1 MSTSPVKRRLAAIMS
16 IDVVSYSAMMGADEE
31 GTLQLLRA
39 HRTYIDNAIRN
50 RGGRI
55 ANTAGDS
62 ILAEFSS
69 PVEAVRCAVEIQT
82 GVADMNAKL
91 PVERHMLFR
100 IGVHLD
106 DVIVQ
111 DNGDLI
117 GEGVNI
123 AARLQ
128 AAGDPGGVMVS
139 GEVASQARAKLPDL
153 GFAPGGESVFKN
165 ILRTVE
171 AFRIVTGTAARDV
184 TRAQVSSTAGLTS
197 RQAKANAEG
206 GGRSAMPVILIA
218 AGGLALVVAAALVWL
233 FVLGGPGESAA
244 EAAAWNAVKQSTRSA
259 DVAGFL
265 EKFPKGFRAE
275 EANAR
280 LVALRAEEAQRAAA
294 EAEERRR
301 REEAAR
307 AEEARLA
314 AARKAAA
321 QDASRRRDA
330 RLAATR
336 HLDWKDQP
344 CARSRLTTVAGMS
357 CNATSPYEGHDGRG
371 RFQRSAAG
379 VHAGGM
385 STYLLLIEAADAA
398 SAHEAVNPDDEDVFI
413 VEISNFTRNNA
424 RGWSPLVGHA
434 GGFYATFTAVDGR
447 NCMGFVKPGPVRG
460 AGLEWVIR
468 GYHCVPAGRTL
479 QPDQIRAV
487 MDAQRPR

>member
-1 MSTSPVKRRLAAIMS
+1 MS

-31 GTLQLLRA
+31 GTLRLLRA
-39 HRTYIDNAIRN
+39 HRTYTDNAIRN

-69 PVEAVRCAVEIQT
+69 PVEAVRCAVEIQAA
-82 GVADMNAKL
+82 VADMNGKL
-91 PVERHMLFR
+91 PPDRHMRFR

-139 GEVASQARAKLPDL
+139 GEVASQARAKLPEL
-153 GFAPGGESVFKN
+153 GFAPVGESVFKN

-171 AFRIVTGTAARDV
+171 AFRIVTGAVARDV
-184 TRAQVSSTAGLTS
+184 ARAQVSSTAGLTS
-197 RQAKANAEG
+197 RQAKPEG
-206 GGRSAMPVILIA
+206 GGRGAMPVILFA
-218 AGGLALVVAAALVWL
+218 VGGLALVVAAALVWL
-233 FVLGGPGESAA
+233 FVLRGPTESSA

-259 DVAGFL
+259 DVATFL
-265 EKFPKGFRAE
+265 DKFPKGFRAE
-275 EANAR
+275 EAKAR
-280 LVALRAEEAQRAAA
+280 LVTLRAEEAQRAAA

-301 REEAAR
+301 QEEAAR
-307 AEEARLA
+307 AE

-321 QDASRRRDA
+321 QDAARQRDA
-330 RLAATR
+330 RLTATR
-336 HLDWKDQP
+336 HLDWRDLP
-344 CARSRLTTVAGMS
+344 CARSRLTTVAGMT
-357 CNATSPYEGHDGRG
+357 CNVASPYEGHDGRG

-379 VHAGGM
+379 VHAGGT
-385 STYLLLIEAADAA
+385 STYVLLIEAADAV
-398 SAHEAVNPDDEDVFI
+398 SAHEALNADDEDDFI
-413 VEISNFTRNNA
+413 IEISNFTRNNA
-424 RGWSPLVGHA
+424 RGWSPLVGYA
-434 GGFYATFTAVDGR
+434 GGYYATFTAVDGR
-447 NCMGFVKPGPVRG
+447 SCTGFVKPGPARG

-479 QPDQIRAV
+479 QADQIRAV

>member
-1 MSTSPVKRRLAAIMS
+1 MS

-31 GTLQLLRA
+31 GTLRLLRA
-39 HRTYIDNAIRN
+39 HRTYTDNAIRN

-69 PVEAVRCAVEIQT
+69 PVEAVRCAVEIQAA
-82 GVADMNAKL
+82 VADMNAKL
-91 PVERHMLFR
+91 PAERHMRFR

-139 GEVASQARAKLPDL
+139 GEVASQARAKLPEL
-153 GFAPGGESVFKN
+153 GFAPVGESVFKN

-171 AFRIVTGTAARDV
+171 AFRIVTGAAARDV
-184 TRAQVSSTAGLTS
+184 ARAQLSSTAGLTP
-197 RQAKANAEG
+197 RQAKPAG
-206 GGRSAMPVILIA
+206 GGRGAMPVIMAA

-233 FVLGGPGESAA
+233 FVLRGPAESPV
-244 EAAAWNAVKQSTRSA
+244 EAAAWNAVSQSTRSA
-259 DVAGFL
+259 DVADFL

-275 EANAR
+275 EAKAR
-280 LVALRAEEAQRAAA
+280 LTALRAEEAKRAEA

-307 AEEARLA
+307 AEAARA
-314 AARKAAA
+314 EAARKAAA
-321 QDASRRRDA
+321 QEGSQRRAA

-336 HLDWKDQP
+336 HLDWKDVP
-344 CARSRLTTVAGMS
+344 CARVRLTTVAGMS
-357 CNATSPYEGHDGRG
+357 CNATPPYEGHDGRG

-379 VHAGGM
+379 VHAGGL
-385 STYLLLIEAADAA
+385 STYLLLIEAADAG
-398 SAHEAVNPDDEDVFI
+398 SAHEALNPDDEDDFI
-413 VEISNFTRNNA
+413 IEISNFTRNNA

-447 NCMGFVKPGPVRG
+447 SCMGFVKPGPTRG
-460 AGLEWVIR
+460 GGLEWVIR
-468 GYHCVPAGRTL
+468 GYHCVPAGRAL
-479 QPDQIRAV
+479 QADQVRAV
-487 MDAQRPR
+487 IDAQRLR

>member
-31 GTLQLLRA
+31 GTLRLLRA
-39 HRTYIDNAIRN
+39 HRTYTDNAIRN

-69 PVEAVRCAVEIQT
+69 PVEAVRCAVEIQA
-82 GVADMNAKL
+82 GVADMNAKV
-91 PVERHMLFR
+91 PADRHLRFR

-128 AAGDPGGVMVS
+128 AAGDPDGVMVS

-153 GFAPGGESVFKN
+153 GFAPVGDAVFKN

-171 AFRIVTGTAARDV
+171 AFRIVTGSAARDV
-184 TRAQVSSTAGLTS
+184 ARSQVSSTAGLS
-197 RQAKANAEG
+197 PRQTTAEG
-206 GGRSAMPVILIA
+206 RGRSAMPVILIA
-218 AGGLALVVAAALVWL
+218 VGGLAVVVAAALVWL
-233 FVLGGPGESAA
+233 FVLRGPGESPA

-259 DVAGFL
+259 DVATFL
-265 EKFPKGFRAE
+265 EKFPTGVRAD
-275 EANAR
+275 EAKAR
-280 LVALRAEEAQRAAA
+280 LVVLRAEEERRAAA

-301 REEAAR
+301 REEAAQAEAAR
-307 AEEARLA
+307 AE
-314 AARKAAA
+314 AARKAAQQEA
-321 QDASRRRDA
+321 ARRREA

-336 HLDWKDQP
+336 HLDWKDAP
-344 CARSRLTTVAGMS
+344 CARLRLVTVAGMS
-357 CNATSPYEGHDGRG
+357 CNATSPYEGHDGQG

-379 VHAGGM
+379 VHAAGM
-385 STYLLLIEAADAA
+385 STYLLLIEAADATSVHQA
-398 SAHEAVNPDDEDVFI
+398 LNPEDEDDFI
-413 VEISNFTRNNA
+413 AEISNFTRNNA
-424 RGWSPLVGHA
+424 RVWSPLVGHA
-434 GGFYATFTAVDGR
+434 GGYYATFTAIDGR
-447 NCMGFVKPGPVRG
+447 ACVGFVKPGPARG
-460 AGLEWVIR
+460 TGLEWVIR
-468 GYHCVPAGRTL
+468 GYQCVSAGRTL
-479 QPDQIRAV
+479 PAEQIRAM
-487 MDAQRPR
+487 MDAQRAR

>member
-1 MSTSPVKRRLAAIMS
+1 MS

-31 GTLQLLRA
+31 GTLRLLRA
-39 HRTYIDNAIRN
+39 HRAYTDNAIRN

-69 PVEAVRCAVEIQT
+69 PVEAVRCAVEIQAA
-82 GVADMNAKL
+82 VADMNAKL
-91 PVERHMLFR
+91 PADRHMRFR

-153 GFAPGGESVFKN
+153 GFAPVGDSVFKN

-171 AFRIVTGTAARDV
+171 AFRIVTGAAARDV
-184 TRAQVSSTAGLTS
+184 ARAPVSATAGLQS
-197 RQAKANAEG
+197 RQAQAAG
-206 GGRSAMPVILIA
+206 GGRGVMPVILIA

-233 FVLGGPGESAA
+233 FVLRGPTESPA
-244 EAAAWNAVKQSTRSA
+244 EAAAWDAVKNSTRSA

-265 EKFPKGFRAE
+265 EKFPKGFRVE
-275 EANAR
+275 EAKVR
-280 LVALRAEEAQRAAA
+280 LAALRAEEEQRAAAAAAA

-301 REEAAR
+301 REAAAAEAAR
-307 AEEARLA
+307 EA
-314 AARKAAA
+314 AARKAAD
-321 QDASRRRDA
+321 QDAARRRQV

-336 HLDWKDQP
+336 HLDWKDIP
-344 CARSRLTTVAGMS
+344 CNRTRLVTVAGMS
-357 CNATSPYEGHDGRG
+357 CNASSPYEGQDGRG

-379 VHAGGM
+379 LHAAGT
-385 STYLLLIEAADAA
+385 STYLMLIEAADAT
-398 SAHEAVNPDDEDVFI
+398 SVHEALSPDDEDDFI
-413 VEISNFTRNNA
+413 IEISNFTRNNA
-424 RGWSPLVGHA
+424 RGWSSLVGHA
-434 GGFYATFTAVDGR
+434 GGYYATFTAVDGR
-447 NCMGFVKPGPVRG
+447 SCVGFAKPGPARG
-460 AGLEWVIR
+460 TGLEWVIR

-479 QPDQIRAV
+479 QADQIRAV
-487 MDAQRPR
+487 MDAQRAR

>member
-1 MSTSPVKRRLAAIMS
+1 MS

-31 GTLQLLRA
+31 GTLRLLRA
-39 HRTYIDNAIRN
+39 HRTYTDSSIRN

-69 PVEAVRCAVEIQT
+69 PVEAVRCAVEIQAA
-82 GVADMNAKL
+82 VADMNGKL
-91 PVERHMLFR
+91 PADRHMRFR

-139 GEVASQARAKLPDL
+139 GEVASQARAKLPEL
-153 GFAPGGESVFKN
+153 GFAPVGESVFKN

-171 AFRIVTGTAARDV
+171 AFRIVTGAAARDV
-184 TRAQVSSTAGLTS
+184 ARAQVSSTAGLTS
-197 RQAKANAEG
+197 RQAKTEGAG
-206 GGRSAMPVILIA
+206 GGRGAMPVILIA
-218 AGGLALVVAAALVWL
+218 AGGLVLVVAAALVWL
-233 FVLGGPGESAA
+233 FVLRGPSESPL
-244 EAAAWNAVKQSTRSA
+244 EAAAWNAVKQSTHSA
-259 DVAGFL
+259 DVAAFL
-265 EKFPKGFRAE
+265 ERFPKGFRVE
-275 EANAR
+275 EAKAR
-280 LVALRAEEAQRAAA
+280 LAVLRAEEAQRAAA

-307 AEEARLA
+307 AEAARA
-314 AARKAAA
+314 EAARKAAA
-321 QDASRRRDA
+321 QDAARRREA

-336 HLDWKDQP
+336 HLDWKDVP
-344 CARSRLTTVAGMS
+344 CARSRLATVAGMT
-357 CNATSPYEGHDGRG
+357 CNATPPYEGHDGRG

-379 VHAGGM
+379 VHAGGT
-385 STYLLLIEAADAA
+385 STYVLLIEAADAA
-398 SAHEAVNPDDEDVFI
+398 SAHETLNADDEDDFI
-413 VEISNFTRNNA
+413 IEISNFTRNNA
-424 RGWSPLVGHA
+424 RGWSPLVSHA
-434 GGFYATFTAVDGR
+434 GGYYATFTAVDGR
-447 NCMGFVKPGPVRG
+447 GCVGFAKPGPARG

-468 GYHCVPAGRTL
+468 GYHCVPAGRSL
-479 QPDQIRAV
+479 QADQIRAV
-487 MDAQRPR
+487 IDAQRPR

>member
-1 MSTSPVKRRLAAIMS
+1 MS

-31 GTLQLLRA
+31 GTLRLLRA
-39 HRTYIDNAIRN
+39 HRAYTDNAIRN

-69 PVEAVRCAVEIQT
+69 PVEAVRCAVEIQA
-82 GVADMNAKL
+82 GVEGMNAKL
-91 PVERHMLFR
+91 PAERHMRFR

-153 GFAPGGESVFKN
+153 GFAPVAGSVFKN

-171 AFRIVTGTAARDV
+171 AFRIVTGAAARDV
-184 TRAQVSSTAGLTS
+184 ARAPVSSTAGLTS
-197 RQAKANAEG
+197 RQATAST
-206 GGRSAMPVILIA
+206 GGRGAMPAILIA
-218 AGGLALVVAAALVWL
+218 TGGLVVVVAAALVWL
-233 FVLGGPGESAA
+233 FVLRGPTESST
-244 EAAAWNAVKQSTRSA
+244 EAAAWNAVRESTRSA

-275 EANAR
+275 EAKAR
-280 LVALRAEEAQRAAA
+280 LAVLRAEETRLAAAAA
-294 EAEERRR
+294 EEQRR

-307 AEEARLA
+307 AAA
-314 AARKAAA
+314 AARKASQQDTA
-321 QDASRRRDA
+321 QRLEA
-330 RLAATR
+330 RLRATR
-336 HLDWKDQP
+336 HLAWSDVP
-344 CARSRLTTVAGMS
+344 CARVRLVTVAGMQ
-357 CNATSPYEGHDGRG
+357 CNASAPYEGHDGRG

-379 VHAGGM
+379 VHAAGT
-385 STYLLLIEAADAA
+385 STYLLLIETADAA
-398 SAHEAVNPDDEDVFI
+398 SVHEALNPDDEDYFL

-424 RGWSPLVGHA
+424 RDWSPLVSHA
-434 GGFYATFTAVDGR
+434 GGYYATFTALDKRSCV
-447 NCMGFVKPGPVRG
+447 GFVKPGPARG
-460 AGLEWVIR
+460 TGLEWVIR

-479 QPDQIRAV
+479 QPDQIRTV

>member
-1 MSTSPVKRRLAAIMS
+1 MS

-31 GTLQLLRA
+31 GTLRLLRA
-39 HRTYIDNAIRN
+39 HRTYTDNSIRN

-69 PVEAVRCAVEIQT
+69 PVEAVRCAVEIQAA
-82 GVADMNAKL
+82 VADMNAKL
-91 PVERHMLFR
+91 PADRHMRFR

-111 DNGDLI
+111 ENGDLI

-139 GEVASQARAKLPDL
+139 GEVASQARAKLPEL
-153 GFAPGGESVFKN
+153 GFAPVGDSVFKN

-171 AFRIVTGTAARDV
+171 AFRIVTGAAARDV
-184 TRAQVSSTAGLTS
+184 ARAQVSSTAGLTS
-197 RQAKANAEG
+197 RQPKPEG
-206 GGRSAMPVILIA
+206 GGGRGAMPVILIA
-218 AGGLALVVAAALVWL
+218 VGGLVVVVAAALVWL
-233 FVLGGPGESAA
+233 FVLRGPTESPA
-244 EAAAWNAVKQSTRSA
+244 EAAAWNAVRQSTRSA
-259 DVAGFL
+259 DVAAFL
-265 EKFPKGFRAE
+265 EQFPKGFRAE
-275 EANAR
+275 EAKAR
-280 LVALRAEEAQRAAA
+280 LAAVRAEEAQRAAA

-301 REEAAR
+301 QEEAAR
-307 AEEARLA
+307 AEAARVE

-321 QDASRRRDA
+321 QDAARRRDA

-336 HLDWKDQP
+336 HLDWKDVP
-344 CARSRLTTVAGMS
+344 CARLRLATVAGMS

-379 VHAGGM
+379 VHTGGM
-385 STYLLLIEAADAA
+385 STYVVLIEAADAA
-398 SAHEAVNPDDEDVFI
+398 SAHEALNPDDEDDFI
-413 VEISNFTRNNA
+413 IEISNFTRNNA

-434 GGFYATFTAVDGR
+434 GGYYATFTAVDGR
-447 NCMGFVKPGPVRG
+447 SCMGFAKPGPARG
-460 AGLEWVIR
+460 TGLEWVIR

-479 QPDQIRAV
+479 QADQIRAV
-487 MDAQRPR
+487 VDAQRPR

>member
-31 GTLQLLRA
+31 GTLRLLRA
-39 HRTYIDNAIRN
+39 HRTYTDNAIRN

-69 PVEAVRCAVEIQT
+69 PVEAVRCAVEIQAA
-82 GVADMNAKL
+82 VADMNAKL
-91 PVERHMLFR
+91 PPDRHMRFR

-139 GEVASQARAKLPDL
+139 GEVASQARAKLPEL
-153 GFAPGGESVFKN
+153 GFAPVGESVFKN

-171 AFRIVTGTAARDV
+171 AFRIVTGAAARDV
-184 TRAQVSSTAGLTS
+184 ARAQVSSTAGLSS
-197 RQAKANAEG
+197 RQAKPEG
-206 GGRSAMPVILIA
+206 GGRGAMPVILIA
-218 AGGLALVVAAALVWL
+218 VGGLALVVAAALVWL
-233 FVLGGPGESAA
+233 FVLRGPTESPV
-244 EAAAWNAVKQSTRSA
+244 EAAAWNLVKQSTRSA
-259 DVAGFL
+259 DVAAFL
-265 EKFPKGFRAE
+265 ERFPKGFRAE
-275 EANAR
+275 EAKAR
-280 LVALRAEEAQRAAA
+280 LVELRAQEAQRAAA

-301 REEAAR
+301 QEEAAR
-307 AEEARLA
+307 AEAARTE

-321 QDASRRRDA
+321 QDAARRRDA

-336 HLDWKDQP
+336 HLDWKDVP

-385 STYLLLIEAADAA
+385 STYVLLIEAADAA
-398 SAHEAVNPDDEDVFI
+398 SVHEALNPDDEDDFI
-413 VEISNFTRNNA
+413 IEISNFTRNNA
-424 RGWSPLVGHA
+424 RSWSPLVSHA
-434 GGFYATFTAVDGR
+434 GGYFATFTAVDGR
-447 NCMGFVKPGPVRG
+447 SCTGFVKPGPARG

-479 QPDQIRAV
+479 QADQIRAV

>member
-1 MSTSPVKRRLAAIMS
+1 MS

-31 GTLQLLRA
+31 GTLRLLRA
-39 HRTYIDNAIRN
+39 HRTYTDNAIRN

-69 PVEAVRCAVEIQT
+69 PVEAVRCAVEIQN
-82 GVADMNAKL
+82 GVAEMNAKL
-91 PVERHMLFR
+91 PADRHMRFR

-153 GFAPGGESVFKN
+153 GFAPVGDSVFKN

-171 AFRIVTGTAARDV
+171 AFRIVTGVAARDIA
-184 TRAQVSSTAGLTS
+184 RAPVSSTAGLQS
-197 RQAKANAEG
+197 RQPKAQA
-206 GGRSAMPVILIA
+206 GGRGAMPVILIA
-218 AGGLALVVAAALVWL
+218 AGGLVLVVAAALVWL
-233 FVLGGPGESAA
+233 FVLRGPSESPA
-244 EAAAWNAVKQSTRSA
+244 EAAAWDAAKQSTRSA
-259 DVAGFL
+259 DLAAFL
-265 EKFPKGFRAE
+265 ERFPKGAHVE
-275 EANAR
+275 EAKAR
-280 LVALRAEEAQRAAA
+280 FAALRAEEERRAAA

-307 AEEARLA
+307 AEAARA
-314 AARKAAA
+314 EAARKAAA
-321 QDASRRRDA
+321 QEAARRREA

-336 HLDWKDQP
+336 HLDWKDVP
-344 CARSRLTTVAGMS
+344 CARSRLMTVAGMS
-357 CNATSPYEGHDGRG
+357 CNATSPYEGQDGQG

-379 VHAGGM
+379 VHVGGT
-385 STYLLLIEAADAA
+385 STYLLLIEAADAS
-398 SAHEAVNPDDEDVFI
+398 SAHEALNPDDEDDFI
-413 VEISNFTRNNA
+413 IEISNFTRNNA
-424 RGWSPLVGHA
+424 RGWSSLVGY
-434 GGFYATFTAVDGR
+434 GGGYYATFTAIDGR
-447 NCMGFVKPGPVRG
+447 SCVGFVKPGPPRG
-460 AGLEWVIR
+460 KGLEWVIR
-468 GYHCVPAGRTL
+468 GYHCVPAGRPL
-479 QPDQIRAV
+479 AAEQIRAV
-487 MDAQRPR
+487 MDAQRRR

>member
-1 MSTSPVKRRLAAIMS
+1 MS

-31 GTLQLLRA
+31 GTLRLLRA
-39 HRTYIDNAIRN
+39 HRAYTDNSIRN

-69 PVEAVRCAVEIQT
+69 PVEAVRCAVEIQA

-91 PVERHMLFR
+91 PPERHMRFR

-139 GEVASQARAKLPDL
+139 GEVASQARAKLPEL
-153 GFAPGGESVFKN
+153 GFAPVGESVFKN

-171 AFRIVTGTAARDV
+171 AFRIVTGAAARDV
-184 TRAQVSSTAGLTS
+184 ARAPVSSTAGLTS
-197 RQAKANAEG
+197 RQAKTEGTG
-206 GGRSAMPVILIA
+206 GGRGAMPVILVA
-218 AGGLALVVAAALVWL
+218 VGGLVLVVAAALVWL
-233 FVLGGPGESAA
+233 FVLRGPTESPA

-259 DVAGFL
+259 DVVAFL
-265 EKFPKGFRAE
+265 ERFPKGFRAE
-275 EANAR
+275 EATAR
-280 LVALRAEEAQRAAA
+280 LAVLRAEEAQRAAA

-307 AEEARLA
+307 AEAARTE

-321 QDASRRRDA
+321 QDAARRAA

-336 HLDWKDQP
+336 HLDWKDVP
-344 CARSRLTTVAGMS
+344 CGRVRLVTAAGMS
-357 CNATSPYEGHDGRG
+357 CNATPPYEGHDGRG

-379 VHAGGM
+379 VHAGGL
-385 STYLLLIEAADAA
+385 STYVLLIEAADAS
-398 SAHEAVNPDDEDVFI
+398 SAHDALNADDEDDFI
-413 VEISNFTRNNA
+413 IEINNFTRNNA

-434 GGFYATFTAVDGR
+434 GGYYATFTAVDGR
-447 NCMGFVKPGPVRG
+447 SCMGFAKPGPARG
-460 AGLEWVIR
+460 TGLEWVIR

-487 MDAQRPR
+487 IDAQRPR

>member
-1 MSTSPVKRRLAAIMS
+1 MS

-31 GTLQLLRA
+31 GTLRLLRA
-39 HRTYIDNAIRN
+39 HRTYTDNAIRN

-69 PVEAVRCAVEIQT
+69 PVEAVRCAVEIQA
-82 GVADMNAKL
+82 GVADMNAKV
-91 PVERHMLFR
+91 PPDRHLRFR

-139 GEVASQARAKLPDL
+139 GEVASQARAKLPDF
-153 GFAPGGESVFKN
+153 GFAPVRDSVFKN

-171 AFRIVTGTAARDV
+171 AFRIVTGSAARDV
-184 TRAQVSSTAGLTS
+184 ARAQVSSTAGMTK
-197 RQAKANAEG
+197 RQAPAEA
-206 GGRSAMPVILIA
+206 GGRSPMPVILISL
-218 AGGLALVVAAALVWL
+218 GALVVVVAAALVWL
-233 FVLGGPGESAA
+233 FVLRGPSESPA
-244 EAAAWNAVKQSTRSA
+244 EAAAWNAVRESTRSA

-265 EKFPKGFRAE
+265 EKFPQGFRAE
-275 EANAR
+275 EAKAR
-280 LVALRAEEAQRAAA
+280 LATLRADEERRAAV

-307 AEEARLA
+307 AAD
-314 AARKAAA
+314 AARRTAQQQAA
-321 QDASRRRDA
+321 QRREA

-336 HLDWKDQP
+336 HLDWRDAP
-344 CARSRLTTVAGMS
+344 CNRSRLATTAGMS
-357 CNATSPYEGHDGRG
+357 CNTSSPYEGQEGRG

-379 VHAGGM
+379 VHTGGS
-385 STYLLLIEAADAA
+385 STYLLLIEAADAT
-398 SAHEAVNPDDEDVFI
+398 SVHEALNPDDEDDFI

-424 RGWSPLVGHA
+424 RGWAPLVGYA
-434 GGFYATFTAVDGR
+434 GGYYTTFTATDGR
-447 NCMGFVKPGPVRG
+447 GCVGFVKPGPARG

-479 QPDQIRAV
+479 PPDQIRAL
-487 MDAQRPR
+487 MDAQRTR

>member
-1 MSTSPVKRRLAAIMS
+1 MS

-31 GTLQLLRA
+31 GTLRLLRA
-39 HRTYIDNAIRN
+39 HRTYTDNAIRN

-91 PVERHMLFR
+91 PADRHMRFR

-128 AAGDPGGVMVS
+128 AAADPGGVAVS

-153 GFAPGGESVFKN
+153 GFAPMGDSVFKN

-171 AFRIVTGTAARDV
+171 AFRIITGAAARDV
-184 TRAQVSSTAGLTS
+184 ARSSLSSTAGLTT
-197 RQAKANAEG
+197 RQEKVTS
-206 GGRSAMPVILIA
+206 GGRGVMPVLLIA
-218 AGGLALVVAAALVWL
+218 VGGLGLVVAAALVWL
-233 FVLGGPGESAA
+233 FVLRGPTESPA
-244 EAAAWNAVKQSTRSA
+244 EATAWNAVRESTRSA

-265 EKFPKGFRAE
+265 DKFPKGFRAE
-275 EANAR
+275 EAKAR
-280 LVALRAEEAQRAAA
+280 LAALRAEEQRRAAA
-294 EAEERRR
+294 AAEEQRR

-307 AEEARLA
+307 AAE
-314 AARKAAA
+314 AARKAAQ
-321 QDASRRRDA
+321 QDAVRRREA
-330 RLAATR
+330 RLTATR
-336 HLDWKDQP
+336 HLAWIDLP
-344 CARSRLTTVAGMS
+344 CARSRLVTVAGMN
-357 CNATSPYEGHDGRG
+357 CNASSPYEGQDGLG

-379 VHAGGM
+379 VHAGGT
-385 STYLLLIEAADAA
+385 STYLLLIEAADAN
-398 SAHEAVNPDDEDVFI
+398 SAHEALNPDDEDDFL

-424 RGWSPLVGHA
+424 RVWSPLVGYA
-434 GGFYATFTAVDGR
+434 GGYYATFTAVDGR
-447 NCMGFVKPGPVRG
+447 SCMGFVKPGPPRG
-460 AGLEWVIR
+460 TGLEWVIR

-487 MDAQRPR
+487 MDAQKAR

>member
-1 MSTSPVKRRLAAIMS
+1 MSTSPVKRRLAAIVS

-31 GTLQLLRA
+31 GTLRLLRA
-39 HRTYIDNAIRN
+39 HRAYTDNAIRN

-69 PVEAVRCAVEIQT
+69 PVEAVRCAVEIQA
-82 GVADMNAKL
+82 GVADMNAKV
-91 PVERHMLFR
+91 PPERHLRFR

-153 GFAPGGESVFKN
+153 GFAPVGDSVFKN

-171 AFRIVTGTAARDV
+171 AFRIVTGAAARDV
-184 TRAQVSSTAGLTS
+184 ARAPVSSTAGLTS
-197 RQAKANAEG
+197 RQAKAEG
-206 GGRSAMPVILIA
+206 GRRGAMPVILIA

-233 FVLGGPGESAA
+233 FVLRGPTESTA
-244 EAAAWNAVKQSTRSA
+244 EAEAWNAVRQSTRSA

-275 EANAR
+275 EAKAR
-280 LVALRAEEAQRAAA
+280 LVALRTEEQRRAAA
-294 EAEERRR
+294 EAEERQRL
-301 REEAAR
+301 EEAAR
-307 AEEARLA
+307 AEAARA
-314 AARKAAA
+314 EAARKAAA
-321 QDASRRRDA
+321 SDAARRRQA
-330 RLAATR
+330 RMAATR
-336 HLDWKDQP
+336 HLDWKDVP
-344 CARSRLTTVAGMS
+344 CPRTRLVTVAGMS

-379 VHAGGM
+379 LHSGGT
-385 STYLLLIEAADAA
+385 STYVLLIEAADAE
-398 SAHEAVNPDDEDVFI
+398 SAHEALNPDDEENFI
-413 VEISNFTRNNA
+413 VEISNFTRNNS
-424 RGWSPLVGHA
+424 RGWSGLVGHA
-434 GGFYATFTAVDGR
+434 GGYYATFTALDGR
-447 NCMGFVKPGPVRG
+447 SCVGFVKPGRPRG
-460 AGLEWVIR
+460 DGLEWVIR
-468 GYHCVPAGRTL
+468 AYHCVPAGRTL

-487 MDAQRPR
+487 MDAQTAR